1 MSYTRTVFP
10 ILLSAGRATDI
21 PSFYGDWFIHRLK
34 EGFFLKRNP
43 YNGDHYVIK
52 TDQTE
57 LIVFW
62 TKNPQPFITK
72 LPFIDKLIPDYY
84 FQFTLNDYDSL
95 IEPGVPDIDERI
107 ETFRR
112 LSETI
117 GKDKVIWRYDP
128 VFLSRELNLDR
139 LIEKIF
145 TLAEKLH
152 SYTSKLVF
160 SFIDINPYTKVNK
173 KIKAS
178 ETGIRELSPEEQSEF
193 ASKLASLSEIFPLKI
208 SSCAEK
214 IDLTQFGISK
224 NKCIDDELIRSM
236 FPENRKLIDYIDSKQ
251 NINDKGQR
259 KECNCIKST
268 DIGGYNTCMH
278 LCVYCYANHS
288 DHSVKSNYA
297 SYINNPLNPGIVNR

>member
-1 MSYTRTVFP
+1 MSYSRTVFP

-21 PSFYGDWFIHRLK
+21 PGFYGDWFVHRLE

-43 YNGDHYVIK
+43 YNGDLYVIK

-62 TKNPQPFITK
+62 TKNPKPLIPQ

-95 IEPGVPDIDERI
+95 IEPGVPDFDERI
-107 ETFRR
+107 ETFIR
-112 LSETI
+112 LSDTI
-117 GKDKVIWRYDP
+117 GKEKVVWRYDP
-128 VFLSRELNLDR
+128 VFLSRELNVDR
-139 LIEKIF
+139 LIEKIY
-145 TLAEKLH
+145 TIAEKLH
-152 SYTSKLVF
+152 PYTSKLVF
-160 SFIDINPYTKVNK
+160 SFIDIDPYAKVKK

-178 ETGIRELSPEEQSEF
+178 GTGIRELSMEEQLEF
-193 ASKLASLSEIFPLKI
+193 ASKLSALSEIFPLKI

-224 NKCIDDELIRSM
+224 NKCIDDELIRNQ
-236 FPENRKLIDYIDSKQ
+236 FPENRKLMDFINSKQ
-251 NINDKGQR
+251 NMKDKGQR
-259 KECNCIKST
+259 NECRCIKST

-288 DHSVKSNYA
+288 NPTVECNYA
-297 SYINNPLNPGIVNR
+297 NYINNPLNPSIVNK